1 MPAKVSTLCYIHD
14 CFERIT
20 KEFIIKEVTAIVKTN
35 DNDPTKI
42 IFLKIKIFLPI
53 DENAVHYIKL
63 FEINDIIFLKEK
75 FILYENYYIVSA
87 TSVKIT
93 DLDFDCMSA
102 TGMNVIITG
111 LTTQTVKNVD
121 SHSVLNFYVEKK
133 IGKKELS
140 DFWIEVRHSANN
152 RYLSN
157 RTNSVNQN
165 GHSTNALLV
174 STNNYHEPINNNT
187 TNNEITPGKNILTL
201 EDMTMITANH
211 TTTNNT
217 QTINIPWLSQAN
229 NSTHASKA
237 NRSTQQTTQ
246 KASLR
251 GCTTLFRMGATDT
264 RRSQSLQEALEANKI
279 PRMICQENSK
289 INDQNNQSN

>member
-1 MPAKVSTLCYIHD
+1 FEPFVIFD
-14 CFERIT
+14 CPERIT
-20 KEFIIKEVTAIVKTN
+20 KEFIVKEVTAIVKTN

-42 IFLKIKIFLPI
+42 IFLKIKMFLPI
-53 DENAVHYIKL
+53 DENA
-63 FEINDIIFLKEK
+63 
-75 FILYENYYIVSA
+75 VSA

-93 DLDFDCMSA
+93 DLDFDCMPI

-121 SHSVLNFYVEKK
+121 GHSVLDFYVEEK
-133 IGKKELS
+133 IGERESS
-140 DFWIEVRHSANN
+140 DFWLEVRHSANN
-152 RYLSN
+152 KYLSN
-157 RTNSVNQN
+157 RMNSVNQN

-174 STNNYHEPINNNT
+174 
-187 TNNEITPGKNILTL
+187 

-229 NSTHASKA
+229 NSTRASKA
-237 NRSTQQTTQ
+237 NRSTWQTTQ
-246 KASLR
+246 KASRR
-251 GCTTLFRMGATDT
+251 GCTTLSRMGATAT
-264 RRSQSLQEALEANKI
+264 QRSQSLQEALEANKI
-279 PRMICQENSK
+279 PRMTCQENSE